1 MNLAQNL
8 SDNLSHNKDIN
19 IGQITEMINSDEFSN
34 IFNQVSTAVN
44 NSGLMNDTTLKNAF
58 ENQDLNSMVSSC
70 MSSVNNILPA
80 VVDTIGNTFKASDI
94 KIGIDIT
101 INEAYSGVRKKISVK
116 RQSVNSDKT
125 DFIIDKKKL
134 IINIPPGVVNQH
146 VIKVD
151 SEGDCKSLTDKSRS
165 NVLITININNNTPFI
180 RKDNNLFLYKNVTID
195 SLNNHKIFNLT
206 HLNDEEYSL
215 QISDSYI
222 VKDRLTGIIKNMGMP
237 INEDSEEVSFGDLI
251 ILFNISSS
259 DDLYIKS
266 DSIHPVDYYIENC
279 KSSDIKELI

>member
-215 QISDSYI
+215 KISDSYI

-237 INEDSEEVSFGDLI
+237 INDDSEEVSFGDLI

-266 DSIHPVDYYIENC
+266 DDTSIDYYIENC